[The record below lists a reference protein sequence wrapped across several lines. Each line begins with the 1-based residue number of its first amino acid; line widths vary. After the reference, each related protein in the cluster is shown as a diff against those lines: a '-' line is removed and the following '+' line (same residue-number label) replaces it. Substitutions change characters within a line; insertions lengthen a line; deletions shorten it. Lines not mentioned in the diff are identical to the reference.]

1 MRIDSGPGMAMFP
14 LMATRSAHS
23 DTGRITGLAQWREVF
38 CSQMF
43 GLDIS
48 SGDPD
53 FTAQLAQRRL
63 GPVRA
68 TQLVAGPQEVVR
80 GESLIARDRSQ
91 SALDLVAVR
100 AGVMEYEQAGRRG
113 QVREG
118 EAVLL
123 DRRQPYR
130 FTASASRSVAISLH
144 HDWLTRWVPHPR
156 NLAGLHI
163 DGATGWGR
171 ALTAVTDQLERGEQG
186 PCPLP
191 DGLIADQIAGLIA
204 LAAGD
209 GGVADE
215 ARGER
220 RFMRLLQLL
229 HDHAHDPLLDADSAA
244 ALLGLSRR
252 TLFLV
257 CAQAGVS
264 FGQLLIR
271 IRLERARDMLA
282 DQRTLRLP
290 VQEIA
295 YRCGFADPG
304 HFSRRFAQSFGA
316 PPARWR
322 QTLHN

>member
-1 MRIDSGPGMAMFP
+1 MAMMP
-14 LMATRSAHS
+14 PMATRPPS
-23 DTGRITGLAQWREVF
+23 DDTSQIIGLARWREVF

-43 GLDIS
+43 GLDITS
-48 SGDPD
+48 SDPG

-68 TQLVAGPQEVVR
+68 TQLVAGPQHVIR
-80 GESLIARDRSQ
+80 GEGLIARDRSQ

-113 QVREG
+113 QVRAG

-130 FTASASRSVAISLH
+130 FAASASRSVAISLH

-156 NLAGLHI
+156 TLAGLHI

-171 ALTAVTDQLERGEQG
+171 ALAAVTDQLEHGETV

-209 GGVADE
+209 SSVADG

-220 RFMRLLQLL
+220 RYVRLLQLL

-244 ALLGLSRR
+244 TLLGLSRR

-264 FGQLLIR
+264 FGQLLLR

>member
-1 MRIDSGPGMAMFP
+1 
-14 LMATRSAHS
+14 MATRTPS
-23 DTGRITGLAQWREVF
+23 DDTSQIIGLARWREVF

-43 GLDIS
+43 GLDITS
-48 SGDPD
+48 SDPA

-68 TQLVAGPQEVVR
+68 TQLVAGPQQVIR
-80 GESLIARDRSQ
+80 GEGLIARDRSQ
-91 SALDLVAVR
+91 SALDLVMVR

-113 QVREG
+113 QVRAG

-130 FTASASRSVAISLH
+130 FAASASRSVAISLN

-156 NLAGLHI
+156 TLAGLHI

-171 ALTAVTDQLERGEQG
+171 ALAAVTDQLERGEQG

-209 GGVADE
+209 GGVADG

-220 RFMRLLQLL
+220 RFMRLVQLL
-229 HDHAHDPLLDADSAA
+229 HDHAHDPQLDADSAA

-252 TLFLV
+252 TLFLI

-264 FGQLLIR
+264 FGQLLLR

-282 DQRTLRLP
+282 DQRTQRLP

>member
-1 MRIDSGPGMAMFP
+1 MSIIAIMA
-14 LMATRSAHS
+14 ARSPS
-23 DTGRITGLAQWREVF
+23 DDASQIIGLAQWREVF

-48 SGDPD
+48 SSDPG

-63 GPVRA
+63 GPVSA
-68 TQLVAGPQEVVR
+68 TRLVAGPQEVIR
-80 GESLIARDRSQ
+80 GEGLIARDRSQ

-113 QVREG
+113 QVRPG

-130 FTASASRSVAISLH
+130 FAASASRSVAISLN
-144 HDWLTRWVPHPR
+144 HDWLTRWVPQPR
-156 NLAGLHI
+156 TLAGLHI
-163 DGATGWGR
+163 DGGTGWGR
-171 ALTAVTDQLERGEQG
+171 ALAAVTDQLGRGEMVS
-186 PCPLP
+186 CSVP

-209 GGVADE
+209 CGVTDE

-220 RFMRLLQLL
+220 RFVRLLQLL
-229 HDHAHDPLLDADSAA
+229 HDNAHDPLLNADSAA

-257 CAQAGVS
+257 CAQAGAS
-264 FGQLLIR
+264 FGQLLLR

-282 DQRTLRLP
+282 DQRTLGLP

-316 PPARWR
+316 PPACWR